1 MQIKSYFTT
10 TAARL
15 AYVCLDED
23 LGESFQDYED
33 GETYQCVKK
42 SAGAGSWRSISDIDA
57 TAVATAQTTAN
68 TGVTNAATA
77 QTQANTATTNAATA
91 QASANSALA
100 MQAAPRVFGA
110 SRLLPIV
117 AGMILISDK
126 AYWQYL
132 GYFPAATTIKR
143 VRFHIVTSGV
153 GTQAAEVLIG
163 STPAAPNRA
172 AQVVTKIAAQA
183 IATLDLTAV
192 TGLQTNDSDINA
204 AIPAATH
211 AWVGIRTAMSV
222 TQPILL
228 AVANDM
234 GQGEVLSTATAGV
247 LTAAGPFTGA
257 TITSAL
263 TAIAPLLTAT
273 KD

>member
-1 MQIKSYFTT
+1 MHIKGHFTT

-23 LGESFQDYED
+23 LGESYQDYED
-33 GETYQCVKK
+33 GETYSCVKK
-42 SAGAGSWRSISDIDA
+42 GAGAGVWRSISDIDA
-57 TAVATAQTTAN
+57 TAVATAQTTAD
-68 TGVTNAATA
+68 TAVTNAATA

-91 QASANSALA
+91 QTGVNSSLA
-100 MQAAPRVFGA
+100 TLAAPRIFGP

-126 AYWQYL
+126 AYFQYL
-132 GYFPAATTIKR
+132 GYFPAAATIKR
-143 VRFHIVTSGV
+143 VRFHVVTAGV
-153 GTQAAEVLIG
+153 GTQAAEVGIF

-172 AQVVTKIAAQA
+172 SQSLTKIAAQA
-183 IATLDLTAV
+183 IVTLDLTAV

-204 AIPAATH
+204 AIPAGTH

-222 TQPILL
+222 SQPVLL